1 MEKQFVNPDVA
12 KLQQLA
18 NQNNGTLI
26 FPNQMEALIQKLLQK
41 NTYLPVEKTIIKNSP
56 LIDFL
61 WLLIIIVVSLS
72 TEWFIRK
79 YNGLL

>member
-1 MEKQFVNPDVA
+1 
-12 KLQQLA
+12 LA

-56 LIDFL
+56 LIDSL
-61 WLLIIIVVSLS
+61 WLLVIIVVSLAI
-72 TEWFIRK
+72 EWFTRK
-79 YNGLL
+79 YNGLV